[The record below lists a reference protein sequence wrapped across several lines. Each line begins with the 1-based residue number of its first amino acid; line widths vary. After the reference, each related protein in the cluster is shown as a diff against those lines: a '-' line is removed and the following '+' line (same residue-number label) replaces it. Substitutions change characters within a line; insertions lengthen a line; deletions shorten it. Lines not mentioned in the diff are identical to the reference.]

1 MKELPD
7 SRLVANPGVRSF
19 GKWEA
24 LERGWGEKFHLNT
37 SWTIKK
43 KNIYIY
49 VYIYIYIHTLGAR
62 GFPDREMGRSISKV
76 ILKFTILF
84 LPAP

>member
-7 SRLVANPGVRSF
+7 SRRVANPGVCSF

-24 LERGWGEKFHLNT
+24 VERGWGEKFDLNT
-37 SWTIKK
+37 SWTILQYIY
-43 KNIYIY
+43 NIY
-49 VYIYIYIHTLGAR
+49 TLGAR

-76 ILKFTILF
+76 ISKFAILF